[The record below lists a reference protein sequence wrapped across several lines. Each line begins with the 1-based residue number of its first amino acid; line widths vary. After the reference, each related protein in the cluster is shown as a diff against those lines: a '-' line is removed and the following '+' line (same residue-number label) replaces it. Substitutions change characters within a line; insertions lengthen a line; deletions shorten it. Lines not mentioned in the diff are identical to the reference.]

1 MNEKTIKK
9 LEFNRIREIVANY
22 AITFIGKELSL
33 NLQPIEN
40 DNDLQKA
47 LKQTTEASALLYRK
61 AACPIS
67 EIANIEIHL
76 KKLQSG
82 QFLSIKELLEL
93 TTILRIAS
101 DLKKYF
107 SNEDDNID
115 MSEFIY
121 TTPLFENLYVNKSIV
136 DTISHSILD
145 ENTLSDN
152 ASNELYSIRKNIRGK
167 EQEIRNKLNS
177 FLHSKYIQ
185 EPVITSRNG
194 RFVIP
199 VKNEYRNEI
208 KGFVHD
214 ISSSGSTVFI
224 EPIAV
229 FDMNNDLNT
238 LRNNEAQ
245 EIEKIL
251 QKLTSLFID
260 IADNIENDSS
270 VIGLI
275 DFIFAKAKYSNS
287 IEATE
292 PVISNDK
299 RIELYNA
306 WHPLINKDIVVKN
319 DIFLGDNYTSLI
331 ITGPNTGGKTV
342 ILKTVG
348 IITLMALSGLHI
360 PCKDDSI
367 VYKADN
373 IYADIGDDQSISD
386 SLSTFSSH
394 MTNIAS
400 IISNATPESLVL
412 IDELGSGTDPIEG
425 SSLAISI
432 LEYLHSNEILTIST
446 THYPDIK
453 HYALVNSGFENAS
466 VEFNIDTLS
475 PTYNLLLG
483 VPGTSNAFTISEK
496 LGIPKGIIEKAKSL
510 MENDAI
516 KIETL
521 LTNIY
526 EDKRIIEKEKE
537 KIKKNSEEIE
547 KIKKS
552 LNIDLSALKKQEFE
566 IIENAKAKAKSI
578 LLDAKDDA
586 NEIIK
591 KIEETNSNKEANSQ
605 RALLN
610 KKIQALS
617 NSNVQ
622 SNTSTSIEAMYKSK
636 QDYKITDLNVG
647 DEVFIPKLNQ
657 YGTISSISK
666 SGKLEISLALGRSY
680 FDFED
685 IELPTHKHHS
695 SNANTTTNIKT
706 HISSKTIKDFKPKL
720 VQSELNVIGMTVL
733 EACDVIDKY
742 LDTVSISGLTQVR
755 IVHGKGTGA
764 LRSGIHSYLKN
775 HPHVKSYRL
784 GTYGEG
790 DSGVT
795 IVECK

>member
-1 MNEKTIKK
+1 MNEKTIQK
-9 LEFNRIREIVANY
+9 LEFNKIKEIVSEY
-22 AITFIGKELSL
+22 AITYIGKNLSMSM
-33 NLQPIEN
+33 QPIEN
-40 DNDLQKA
+40 LNDLQKA
-47 LKQTTEASALLYRK
+47 LKQTTEASTLLYRK
-61 AACPIS
+61 SSCPIS

-76 KKLQSG
+76 KKLRSN

-93 TTILRIAS
+93 TTILRIAA

-107 SNEDDNID
+107 SNEEDNID
-115 MSEFIY
+115 MSEFVY

-199 VKNEYRNEI
+199 VKNEYRTEI
-208 KGFVHD
+208 KGFIHD
-214 ISSSGSTVFI
+214 ISSSGSTVFV
-224 EPIAV
+224 EPIAI
-229 FDMNNDLNT
+229 FDMNNELNT
-238 LRNNEAQ
+238 LKNDEAQ
-245 EIEKIL
+245 EIERIL
-251 QKLTSLFID
+251 QKLSALFID
-260 IADNIENDSS
+260 IIDNIENNSN

-287 IEATE
+287 IDATE

-299 RIELYNA
+299 KIELYSA

-319 DIFLGDNYTSLI
+319 DIFLGENYTSLI

-360 PCKDDSI
+360 PCKDGSI

-432 LEYLHSNEILTIST
+432 LEHLHSKKILTIST

-453 HYALVNSGFENAS
+453 HYALVNNGFENAS

-496 LGIPKGIIEKAKSL
+496 LGIPKNIIEKAKSL

-617 NSNVQ
+617 KTDTHSKVPV
-622 SNTSTSIEAMYKSK
+622 SKESLYRSK
-636 QDYKITDLNVG
+636 QDYNINDLKIG

-657 YGTISSISK
+657 YGSISSVSK

-685 IELPTHKHHS
+685 IEIPINKH
-695 SNANTTTNIKT
+695 NNTMATKKNS
-706 HISSKTIKDFKPKL
+706 ISVISKKEFKPKL
-720 VQSELNVIGMTVL
+720 VQSEINVIGMTVL
-733 EACDVIDKY
+733 EACDIIDKY
-742 LDTVSISGLTQVR
+742 LDTASISGLSQVR

>member
-1 MNEKTIKK
+1 
-9 LEFNRIREIVANY
+9 
-22 AITFIGKELSL
+22 
-33 NLQPIEN
+33 
-40 DNDLQKA
+40 
-47 LKQTTEASALLYRK
+47 
-61 AACPIS
+61 
-67 EIANIEIHL
+67 
-76 KKLQSG
+76 
-82 QFLSIKELLEL
+82 
-93 TTILRIAS
+93 
-101 DLKKYF
+101 
-107 SNEDDNID
+107 
-115 MSEFIY
+115 MSEFVY

-199 VKNEYRNEI
+199 VKNEYRTEI
-208 KGFVHD
+208 KGFIHD
-214 ISSSGSTVFI
+214 ISSSGSTVFV
-224 EPIAV
+224 EPIAI
-229 FDMNNDLNT
+229 FDMNNELNT
-238 LRNNEAQ
+238 LKNDEAQ
-245 EIEKIL
+245 EIERIL
-251 QKLTSLFID
+251 QKLSALFID
-260 IADNIENDSS
+260 IIDNIENNSN

-287 IEATE
+287 IDATE

-299 RIELYNA
+299 KIELYSA

-319 DIFLGDNYTSLI
+319 DIFLGENYTSLI

-360 PCKDDSI
+360 PCKDGSI

-432 LEYLHSNEILTIST
+432 LEHLHSKKILTIST

-453 HYALVNSGFENAS
+453 HYALVNNGFENAS

-496 LGIPKGIIEKAKSL
+496 LGIPKNIIEKAKSL

-610 KKIQALS
+610 TKIQALS
-617 NSNVQ
+617 KTDTHSKVPV
-622 SNTSTSIEAMYKSK
+622 SKESLYRSK
-636 QDYKITDLNVG
+636 QDYNINDLKIG

-657 YGTISSISK
+657 YGSISSVSK

-685 IELPTHKHHS
+685 IEIPINKH
-695 SNANTTTNIKT
+695 NNTMATKKNS
-706 HISSKTIKDFKPKL
+706 ISVISKKEFKPKL
-720 VQSELNVIGMTVL
+720 VQSEINVIGMTVL
-733 EACDVIDKY
+733 EACDIIDKY
-742 LDTVSISGLTQVR
+742 LDTASISGLSQVR

>member
-1 MNEKTIKK
+1 MNEKTIQK
-9 LEFNRIREIVANY
+9 LEFNKIKEIVSEY
-22 AITFIGKELSL
+22 AITYIGKNLSMSM
-33 NLQPIEN
+33 QPIEN
-40 DNDLQKA
+40 LNDLQKA
-47 LKQTTEASALLYRK
+47 LKQTTEASTLLYRK
-61 AACPIS
+61 SSCPIS

-76 KKLQSG
+76 KKLRSN

-93 TTILRIAS
+93 TTILRIAA

-107 SNEDDNID
+107 SNEEDNID
-115 MSEFIY
+115 MSEFVY

-199 VKNEYRNEI
+199 VKNEYRTEI
-208 KGFVHD
+208 KGFIHD
-214 ISSSGSTVFI
+214 ISSSGSTVFV
-224 EPIAV
+224 EPIAI
-229 FDMNNDLNT
+229 FDMNNELNT
-238 LRNNEAQ
+238 LKNDEAQ
-245 EIEKIL
+245 EIERIL
-251 QKLTSLFID
+251 QKLSALFID
-260 IADNIENDSS
+260 IIDNIENNSN

-287 IEATE
+287 IDATE

-299 RIELYNA
+299 KIELYSA

-319 DIFLGDNYTSLI
+319 DIFLGENYTSLI

-360 PCKDDSI
+360 PCKDGSI

-432 LEYLHSNEILTIST
+432 LEHLHSKAILTIST

-453 HYALVNSGFENAS
+453 HYALVNNGFENAS

-496 LGIPKGIIEKAKSL
+496 LGIPKNIIEKAKSL

-617 NSNVQ
+617 KTDTHSKVPV
-622 SNTSTSIEAMYKSK
+622 SKESLYRSK
-636 QDYKITDLNVG
+636 QDYNINDLKIG

-657 YGTISSISK
+657 YGSISSVSK

-685 IELPTHKHHS
+685 IEIPINKH
-695 SNANTTTNIKT
+695 NNTMATKKNS
-706 HISSKTIKDFKPKL
+706 ISVISKKEFKPKL
-720 VQSELNVIGMTVL
+720 VQSEINVIGMTVL
-733 EACDVIDKY
+733 EACDIIDKY
-742 LDTVSISGLTQVR
+742 LDTASISGLSQVR

-764 LRSGIHSYLKN
+764 LRSGIHNYLKN

>member
-1 MNEKTIKK
+1 MNEKTIQK
-9 LEFNRIREIVANY
+9 LEFNKIKEIVSEY
-22 AITFIGKELSL
+22 AITYIGKNLSMSM
-33 NLQPIEN
+33 QPIEN
-40 DNDLQKA
+40 LNDLQKA
-47 LKQTTEASALLYRK
+47 LKQTTEASTLLYRK
-61 AACPIS
+61 SSCPIS

-76 KKLQSG
+76 KKLRSN

-93 TTILRIAS
+93 TTILRIAA

-107 SNEDDNID
+107 SNEEDNID
-115 MSEFIY
+115 MSEFVY

-199 VKNEYRNEI
+199 VKNEYRTEI
-208 KGFVHD
+208 KGFIHD
-214 ISSSGSTVFI
+214 ISSSGSTVFV
-224 EPIAV
+224 EPIAI
-229 FDMNNDLNT
+229 FDMNNELNT
-238 LRNNEAQ
+238 LKNDEAQ
-245 EIEKIL
+245 EIERIL
-251 QKLTSLFID
+251 QKLSALFID
-260 IADNIENDSS
+260 IIDNIENNSN

-287 IEATE
+287 IDATE

-299 RIELYNA
+299 KIELYSA

-319 DIFLGDNYTSLI
+319 DIFLGENYTSLI

-360 PCKDDSI
+360 PCKDGSI

-432 LEYLHSNEILTIST
+432 LEHLHSKAILTIST

-496 LGIPKGIIEKAKSL
+496 LGIPKDIIEKAKSL

-526 EDKRIIEKEKE
+526 EDKRIIENEKE

-586 NEIIK
+586 NQIIK

-610 KKIQALS
+610 TKIQALS
-617 NSNVQ
+617 ETDTHSKVPD
-622 SNTSTSIEAMYKSK
+622 SKESLYRSK
-636 QDYKITDLNVG
+636 QDYNINDLKIG

-657 YGTISSISK
+657 YGSISSVSK
-666 SGKLEISLALGRSY
+666 SGKLEISLVLGRSY

-685 IELPTHKHHS
+685 IEIPINKH
-695 SNANTTTNIKT
+695 SNTMATKKNS
-706 HISSKTIKDFKPKL
+706 ISVISKKEFKPKL
-720 VQSELNVIGMTVL
+720 VQSEINVIGMTVL
-733 EACDVIDKY
+733 EACDIIDKY
-742 LDTVSISGLTQVR
+742 LDTASISGLSQVR

>member
-1 MNEKTIKK
+1 MNEKTIQK
-9 LEFNRIREIVANY
+9 LEFNKIKEIVSEY
-22 AITFIGKELSL
+22 AITYIGKNLSMSM
-33 NLQPIEN
+33 QPIEN
-40 DNDLQKA
+40 LNDLQKA
-47 LKQTTEASALLYRK
+47 LKQTTEASTLLYRK
-61 AACPIS
+61 SSCPIS

-76 KKLQSG
+76 KKLRSN

-93 TTILRIAS
+93 TTILRIAA

-107 SNEDDNID
+107 SNEEDNID
-115 MSEFIY
+115 MSEFVY

-136 DTISHSILD
+136 DTINHSILD

-152 ASNELYSIRKNIRGK
+152 ASNELYSIRKNIRSK

-199 VKNEYRNEI
+199 VKNEYRTEI
-208 KGFVHD
+208 KGFIHD
-214 ISSSGSTVFI
+214 ISSSGSTVFV
-224 EPIAV
+224 EPIAI
-229 FDMNNDLNT
+229 FDMNNELNT
-238 LRNNEAQ
+238 LKNDEAQ
-245 EIEKIL
+245 EIERIL
-251 QKLTSLFID
+251 QKLSALFID
-260 IADNIENDSS
+260 IIDNIENNSN

-287 IEATE
+287 IDATE

-299 RIELYNA
+299 KIELYSA

-319 DIFLGDNYTSLI
+319 DIFLGENYTSLI

-360 PCKDDSI
+360 PCKDGSI

-432 LEYLHSNEILTIST
+432 LEHLHSKAILTIST

-453 HYALVNSGFENAS
+453 HYALVNNGFENAS

-496 LGIPKGIIEKAKSL
+496 LGIPKNIIEKAKSL

-617 NSNVQ
+617 KTDTHSKVPV
-622 SNTSTSIEAMYKSK
+622 SKESLYRSK
-636 QDYKITDLNVG
+636 QDYNINDLKIG

-657 YGTISSISK
+657 YGSISSVSK

-685 IELPTHKHHS
+685 IEIPINKH
-695 SNANTTTNIKT
+695 NNTMATKKNS
-706 HISSKTIKDFKPKL
+706 ISVISKKEFKPKL
-720 VQSELNVIGMTVL
+720 VQSEINVIGMTVL
-733 EACDVIDKY
+733 EACDIIDKY
-742 LDTVSISGLTQVR
+742 LDTASISGLSQVR

>member
-1 MNEKTIKK
+1 MNEKTIQK
-9 LEFNRIREIVANY
+9 LEFNKIKEIVSEY
-22 AITFIGKELSL
+22 AITYIGKNLSMSM
-33 NLQPIEN
+33 QPIEN
-40 DNDLQKA
+40 LNDLQKA
-47 LKQTTEASALLYRK
+47 LKQTTEASTLLYRK
-61 AACPIS
+61 SSCPIS

-76 KKLQSG
+76 KKLRSN

-93 TTILRIAS
+93 TTILRIAA

-107 SNEDDNID
+107 SNEEDNID
-115 MSEFIY
+115 MSEFVY

-199 VKNEYRNEI
+199 VKNEYRTEI
-208 KGFVHD
+208 KGFIHD
-214 ISSSGSTVFI
+214 ISSSGSTVFV
-224 EPIAV
+224 EPIAI
-229 FDMNNDLNT
+229 FDMNNELNT
-238 LRNNEAQ
+238 LKNDEAQ
-245 EIEKIL
+245 EIERIL
-251 QKLTSLFID
+251 QKLSALFID
-260 IADNIENDSS
+260 IIDNIENNSN

-287 IEATE
+287 IDATE

-299 RIELYNA
+299 KIELYSA

-319 DIFLGDNYTSLI
+319 DIFLGENYTSLI

-360 PCKDDSI
+360 PCKDGSI

-432 LEYLHSNEILTIST
+432 LEHLHSKAILTIST

-453 HYALVNSGFENAS
+453 HYALVNNGFENAS

-496 LGIPKGIIEKAKSL
+496 LGIPKNIIEKAKSL

-617 NSNVQ
+617 KTDTHSKVPV
-622 SNTSTSIEAMYKSK
+622 SKESLYRSK
-636 QDYKITDLNVG
+636 QDYNINDLKIG

-657 YGTISSISK
+657 YGSISSVSK

-685 IELPTHKHHS
+685 IEIPINKH
-695 SNANTTTNIKT
+695 NNTMATKKNS
-706 HISSKTIKDFKPKL
+706 ISVISKKEFKPKL
-720 VQSELNVIGMTVL
+720 VQSEINVIGMTVL
-733 EACDVIDKY
+733 EACDIIDKY
-742 LDTVSISGLTQVR
+742 LDTASISGLSQVR

>member
-40 DNDLQKA
+40 DNNLQKA

-360 PCKDDSI
+360 PCKDGSI

>member
-1 MNEKTIKK
+1 MNEKTIQK
-9 LEFNRIREIVANY
+9 LEFNKIKEIVSEY
-22 AITFIGKELSL
+22 AITYIGKNLSMSM
-33 NLQPIEN
+33 QPIEN
-40 DNDLQKA
+40 LNDLQKA
-47 LKQTTEASALLYRK
+47 LKQTTEASTLLYRK
-61 AACPIS
+61 SSCPIS

-76 KKLQSG
+76 KKLRSN

-93 TTILRIAS
+93 TTILRIAA

-107 SNEDDNID
+107 SNEEDNID
-115 MSEFIY
+115 MSEFVY

-199 VKNEYRNEI
+199 VKNEYRAEI
-208 KGFVHD
+208 KGFIHD
-214 ISSSGSTVFI
+214 ISSSGSTVFV
-224 EPIAV
+224 EPIAI
-229 FDMNNDLNT
+229 FDMNNELNT
-238 LRNNEAQ
+238 LKNDEAH
-245 EIEKIL
+245 EIERIL
-251 QKLTSLFID
+251 QKLSALFID
-260 IADNIENDSS
+260 ITNNIENDSN

-287 IEATE
+287 IDATE

-299 RIELYNA
+299 KIELYSA

-360 PCKDDSI
+360 PCKDGSI

-432 LEYLHSNEILTIST
+432 LEHLHSKEILTIST

-453 HYALVNSGFENAS
+453 HYALVNNGFENAS

-496 LGIPKGIIEKAKSL
+496 LGIPKDIIEKAKSL

-526 EDKRIIEKEKE
+526 EDKRIIENEKE

-617 NSNVQ
+617 KTDTHSKVPV
-622 SNTSTSIEAMYKSK
+622 SKESLYRSK
-636 QDYKITDLNVG
+636 QDYNINDLKIG

-657 YGTISSISK
+657 YGSISSVSK

-685 IELPTHKHHS
+685 IEIPINKH
-695 SNANTTTNIKT
+695 SNTMATKKNS
-706 HISSKTIKDFKPKL
+706 ISVISKKEFKPKL